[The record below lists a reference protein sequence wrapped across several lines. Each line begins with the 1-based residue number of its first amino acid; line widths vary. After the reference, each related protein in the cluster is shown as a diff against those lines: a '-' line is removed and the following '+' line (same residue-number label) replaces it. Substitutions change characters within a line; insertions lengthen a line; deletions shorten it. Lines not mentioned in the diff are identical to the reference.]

1 MLQFLLISS
10 CFAHSSLSTFQRLFP
25 SRTLTIIVFPSS
37 TAERADRERGMR
49 GVREISNTAVP
60 WPPGL
65 SGHTVGVI
73 YSKVYSF
80 HGDKMKTNQALTK
93 WESNILKPSQ
103 SAWGVFLLS
112 DRLFGKTDKH
122 WTYCLTV
129 CLSVCLYVCLSV
141 SLSYMP
147 ESYIETPPSLANCST
162 DLHSAARPSTS
173 HNHSLDSSR
182 CCSKAS
188 SLLISFGQTV
198 SM

>member
-1 MLQFLLISS
+1 MGSINQSSTSQLLPVFMLQFLLIST
-10 CFAHSSLSTFQRLFP
+10 CFAHSSLSSLRHLFFP
-25 SRTLTIIVFPSS
+25 LLTVIVFPSS
-37 TAERADRERGMR
+37 AAERADRERGKER
-49 GVREISNTAVP
+49 RRWLREISNTAVP

-65 SGHTVGVI
+65 SGHTVGII

-129 CLSVCLYVCLSV
+129 CLFVCLYVRLSV
-141 SLSYMP
+141 YLSYMP
-147 ESYIETPPSLANCST
+147 ESYIETTPTLANCST
-162 DLHSAARPSTS
+162 DLHSAVWTIHRS
-173 HNHSLDSSR
+173 
-182 CCSKAS
+182 
-188 SLLISFGQTV
+188 
-198 SM
+198 

>member
-1 MLQFLLISS
+1 MNKSSVTCQRVGAAQSWATRWENGAINQSCTSQLPTVFMLQFLLISS

-37 TAERADRERGMR
+37 TAERADRERER
-49 GVREISNTAVP
+49 KWVRKISSTAVP

-73 YSKVYSF
+73 YSKVYLF

-129 CLSVCLYVCLSV
+129 CLCVFLSVCLSV
-141 SLSYMP
+141 YH
-147 ESYIETPPSLANCST
+147 ICQ
-162 DLHSAARPSTS
+162 S
-173 HNHSLDSSR
+173 H
-182 CCSKAS
+182 
-188 SLLISFGQTV
+188 I
-198 SM
+198 